1 MKYIVFMIKREV
13 MILGHNWFRQL
24 AFLIVFP
31 MMIFFC
37 ISMPLYE
44 IILIQTLNYLN
55 WSIPGILIL
64 CSSMV
69 CSNYGMRNILIFKDK
84 EQYYQPLIESPMS
97 LGQIVVSIY
106 VVSILYGL
114 VQFFFGSIILTLM
127 NPGAFSVIQF
137 LLIFLQLVAFLMFIG
152 SFSLFL
158 VFLIPNEEMSMYVLI
173 SLFLIIAFAFGALI
187 PIELFPSELSAYL
200 NNIPLVNII
209 INTQKIL
216 YMETPFYFAI
226 FLNMVLAA
234 LFLLFSIILAY
245 KSLRKI

>member
-1 MKYIVFMIKREV
+1 
-13 MILGHNWFRQL
+13 
-24 AFLIVFP
+24 
-31 MMIFFC
+31 
-37 ISMPLYE
+37 
-44 IILIQTLNYLN
+44 
-55 WSIPGILIL
+55 PGILIL

-106 VVSILYGL
+106 VVSILYGI

-158 VFLIPNEEMSMYVLI
+158 VFLIPNEEMSTYVLI